1 MTVANRPAPSPLL
14 PRLFAGPALLGGPEP
29 LADHVERLGR
39 RPSARAGHEL
49 INELDASG
57 LLGRGGAGFPVGR
70 KWRSV
75 AERAVGP
82 GAVVLVNGA
91 EGEPLSHKDRAL
103 MLHRPH
109 LVLDGAELAAEA
121 VDADEIV
128 LYVGEA
134 HDAARTSME
143 HAVAE
148 RATARAAARTSAPA
162 RVRVA
167 LAPDRYVSGEESAAV
182 HFVNDGDARPVTTP
196 PRPYERGIG
205 GRPTLVQNVESLAHV
220 ALIARHGAAWYRE
233 AGRGETR
240 GTMLT
245 TVTPHGS
252 GGGPRVHEV
261 ELGTTIGEIA
271 EIAGV
276 DGEVQAVLLGGYFGR
291 WLSTDEA
298 WATPLDPAALRPSGI
313 SVGAGIVA
321 FLSALTCP
329 VAATAR
335 IADFMAGQ
343 SAAQCGPCV
352 FGLRSIADAMGRLS
366 RGEARRDDITN
377 LDRWAGQVRNRGAC
391 RHPDGAIGLLVS
403 AFDTFADELLRHERS
418 GSCSVASGARA
429 GAGARASEPAPIP
442 APIPSLAGM
451 AGTA

>member
-1 MTVANRPAPSPLL
+1 MTIDHAPAPGRAL
-14 PRLFAGPALLGGPEP
+14 PRLFAGPALRGKPEP

-70 KWRSV
+70 KWRTV

-82 GAVVLVNGA
+82 GAVVLANGA

-128 LYVGEA
+128 LYIGEG
-134 HDAARTSME
+134 HEAARKSME

-148 RATARAAARTSAPA
+148 RATARSAARRSAPA
-162 RVRVA
+162 RVRLA

-220 ALIARHGAAWYRE
+220 ALIARHGAAWFRE

-240 GTMLT
+240 GTMLA
-245 TVTPHGS
+245 TVTPPGS

-271 EIAGV
+271 EIAGLGGRG
-276 DGEVQAVLLGGYFGR
+276 GEMPTTGDVQAVLLGGYFGR
-291 WLSTDEA
+291 WLSADDA
-298 WATPLDPAALRPSGI
+298 WGTALDPAALRPSGI

-321 FLSALTCP
+321 FLSVQTCP
-329 VAATAR
+329 VTATAR
-335 IADFMAGQ
+335 IADYMAGQ

-366 RGEARRDDITN
+366 RGEARRDDIAN
-377 LDRWAGQVRNRGAC
+377 LERWAGQVRNRGAC
-391 RHPDGAIGLLVS
+391 RHPDGAVGLLVS

-418 GSCSVASGARA
+418 RSCSFASGPRA
-429 GAGARASEPAPIP
+429 GVRASLPEPL
-442 APIPSLAGM
+442 PSM
-451 AGTA
+451 ASMA